1 MRLFYIGLS
10 IFFFFPLLCKE
21 IVSMSCH
28 EFLKERRGLL
38 CRLLQDLDALLAP
51 GSGTRAKIVVLKNV
65 MIIQ

>member
-1 MRLFYIGLS
+1 
-10 IFFFFPLLCKE
+10 
-21 IVSMSCH
+21 MSCH

-65 MIIQ
+65 MIIQKLTIKSSFWICSILMVF